1 MSFTTVSTPDKLYYD
16 IQVSNV
22 NNNNTLPPVLS
33 FIETRNTPF
42 LYESGK
48 YFLSIIRFSLDTPNL
63 PVFIP
68 TIQAAPNTDINLT
81 IYSVSL
87 QWTNPEDTTQI
98 FTVQKFIRYI
108 PQSNIAEIPPN
119 PTQTS
124 NSLQYNIGNYYN
136 IYNYQ
141 YFIYL
146 INLQLTAAFSELVSQ
161 VEAVELELPTIQSP
175 VLSWN
180 TDNNT
185 AVLNCD
191 VLGYSTSSQNYIKI
205 YFNTALSQLF
215 SSFPVLINSVS
226 SYEGLNAQI
235 ITDSYNNANVI
246 QYPTYNPTYD
256 AIQVFQE
263 FSTVALW
270 NPITSIVFTSNTLPI
285 VSTQVSTP
293 VLYLNGN
300 QTGSNGNNALINQV
314 ITDFISNDGV
324 YKPQLVYEPS
334 AQFRYIELL
343 SNRPLNTFDLQVYWK
358 DRNGVL
364 IPFYLSSG
372 CTATIKVLFTKKTS
386 SN

>member
-1 MSFTTVSTPDKLYYD
+1 MSTPDKLYYD

-81 IYSVSL
+81 IYSVTL

-124 NSLQYNIGNYYN
+124 NDLQYNIGNYYN

-146 INLQLTAAFSELVSQ
+146 INLQLSAAFSELVTQ
-161 VEAVELELPTIQSP
+161 AEAAELILPTIQSP

-246 QYPTYNPTYD
+246 QYPPYNPTYD

-293 VLYLNGN
+293 VLYLNGI